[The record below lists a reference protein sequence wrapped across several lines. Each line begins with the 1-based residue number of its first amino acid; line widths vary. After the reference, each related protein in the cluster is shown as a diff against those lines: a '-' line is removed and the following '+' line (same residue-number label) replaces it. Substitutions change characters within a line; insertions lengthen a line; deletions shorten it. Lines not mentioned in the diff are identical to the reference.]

1 MMSNSC
7 PPAPTPHHQPPCL
20 VSPLWLFLFIALAV
34 FLQDQLSKN
43 SITTFLK
50 INSGGDQ
57 VDPHR
62 PCIIQNSH
70 FWSIYKWENI
80 SVIYIPK
87 KKTKTILLLHILPIE
102 LKKTF
107 TCICVYLSSYTYIN
121 MPQDINFEI
130 FLYYYMRILSPMSS
144 HIIAAADAWCV

>member
-1 MMSNSC
+1 MMPTSC
-7 PPAPTPHHQPPCL
+7 PPVPTPQHQPRCL

-70 FWSIYKWENI
+70 FWSIYINGRIFQWSTYQKNKNNI
-80 SVIYIPK
+80 ATSYTTYRTK
-87 KKTKTILLLHILPIE
+87 KKLSHIYV
-102 LKKTF
+102 
-107 TCICVYLSSYTYIN
+107 CISAHIYIN
-121 MPQDINFEI
+121 MPPDINFEI
-130 FLYYYMRILSPMSS
+130 FLYYYMRIPSPMSS